1 MIEKG
6 FSKVDLVNEQLNNF
20 KVDVDNKFSEME
32 KLFTNTLKHSDFVQ
46 MVDNKFIEL
55 HDKFEK
61 FFAKPKNFTVLFDI
75 SDASPTSI

>member
-1 MIEKG
+1 
-6 FSKVDLVNEQLNNF
+6 LNSF
-20 KVDVDNKFSEME
+20 KVDIDSNLSEME
-32 KLFTNTLKHSDFVQ
+32 NRFTNTLKHSDFVH

-61 FFAKPKNFTVLFDI
+61 FFAKPKNFTEHFDI